1 MTAPGCISGWVS
13 AERGEKGKKHW
24 RLEFE
29 DNRSLLN
36 SSPQFTVWS
45 SHRIYLLWRAPAFFW
60 KACVG
65 PCPTAHSAR
74 IWKLTGQC
82 TTGPMQSTGK
92 ACYSQA
98 QCLKAYHQAPSLWLQ
113 KRGMCLLW
121 NGSVIIRLRPSTFLH
136 YLSSSLKLRK
146 SWEEIDGLIPLY
158 KKQRWW
164 GCTEKK
170 KKEEKEI

>member
-36 SSPQFTVWS
+36 SNPQFTVWS

-98 QCLKAYHQAPSLWLQ
+98 QCLKAYHQAPSLWLRREACASCEMAQ
-113 KRGMCLLW
+113 WSSDSDPLL
-121 NGSVIIRLRPSTFLH
+121 SFII
-136 YLSSSLKLRK
+136 SLLPW
-146 SWEEIDGLIPLY
+146 SWENHGR
-158 KKQRWW
+158 K
-164 GCTEKK
+164 
-170 KKEEKEI
+170 